1 MCLKTG
7 ANYEGA
13 NELMATVKTFKTSFN
28 LTIFLLSKTWRDSRS
43 NSLKKITPSRRNTLG
58 FAKYHQMRTF
68 LDTVLEVDINY
79 LK

>member
-28 LTIFLLSKTWRDSRS
+28 LSIFLLSK
-43 NSLKKITPSRRNTLG
+43 I
-58 FAKYHQMRTF
+58 
-68 LDTVLEVDINY
+68 
-79 LK
+79 